1 MKTHLVLQGECLF
14 SIAEDHGHHWKTLWE
29 DGANARLKEE
39 RKSPYILLPGDE
51 VAVPDLRLREESKA
65 ADQAHRFRRK
75 GVPAT
80 LKLRL
85 LSNGEPRK
93 EVAWKANLGSG
104 WEEGT
109 TDGDGNLK
117 IRLPPNSPAGLLRLE
132 DGTEYRLLLRELDPL
147 DTMTGVQARL
157 NNLGYAAGPVD
168 GIQGPLTTAAIRAFQ
183 EAYPP
188 LDVDGI
194 VGPKTRDKLKEVYG
208 C

>member
-1 MKTHLVLQGECLF
+1 MKTHLVRQGECLF

-51 VAVPDLRLREESKA
+51 VAVPDLRPREESKA
-65 ADQAHRFRRK
+65 AEQAHRFRRK